1 MFTEMTGKML
11 NPRID
16 KKLAAVYK
24 ACLFNLTKSF
34 QQNPKLGKFIKGTY
48 KELLKSYL

>member
-1 MFTEMTGKML
+1 MNIALKKVDESEKDEGDERVILFTEMTGKML

-24 ACLFNLTKSF
+24 SCLFNLTKAF
-34 QQNPKLGKFIKGTY
+34 
-48 KELLKSYL
+48 